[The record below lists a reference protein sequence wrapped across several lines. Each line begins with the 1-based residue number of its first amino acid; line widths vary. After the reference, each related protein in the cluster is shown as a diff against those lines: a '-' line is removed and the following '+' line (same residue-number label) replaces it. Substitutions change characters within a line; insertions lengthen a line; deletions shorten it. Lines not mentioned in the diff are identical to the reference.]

1 MSLGGIFWRY
11 TAEVVC
17 GRKRVRK
24 EKRTTWWSKEIEVAV
39 KSKKE
44 A

>member
-1 MSLGGIFWRY
+1 MSLGGILWRY
-11 TAEVVC
+11 TAEVYSVW
-17 GRKRVRK
+17 RK